1 MSRQKISRLFAP
13 CAAQSLRRFLI
24 SLSEEISPFVPF
36 PAAGCGT
43 NFPPPLAENPLVL
56 WQTFFA
62 AFAAAGDRL
71 NLPNSRKSEVT
82 YGLVP
87 LMELAAHCGDLH
99 GHYFLCRHFCRLL
112 YRKASAPGQR
122 CARCASDARAAADGR
137 GLSAAARVRPQARHR
152 RVGARN
158 VRRQDGHDLV
168 VGHLCHGG
176 RHLPADVPHGAR
188 RVRVF

>member
-24 SLSEEISPFVPF
+24 SLPEEISPFVPF

-43 NFPPPLAENPLVL
+43 NFPPHLRRR
-56 WQTFFA
+56 
-62 AFAAAGDRL
+62 GDCL
-71 NLPNSRKSEVT
+71 NLPDSRKSEVT

-87 LMELAAHCGDLH
+87 FMELAAHCGDLH
-99 GHYFLCRHFCRLL
+99 GRYFLCRHFCRLL

-122 CARCASDARAAADGR
+122 CARCASDAAARAAADGR

-158 VRRQDGHDLV
+158 VRRQDGHDMV

>member
-56 WQTFFA
+56 WQTFFT
-62 AFAAAGDRL
+62 AFAVAGDRL

-82 YGLVP
+82 YGLVSF
-87 LMELAAHCGDLH
+87 MELAAHCG
-99 GHYFLCRHFCRLL
+99 
-112 YRKASAPGQR
+112 
-122 CARCASDARAAADGR
+122 
-137 GLSAAARVRPQARHR
+137 VRPIGLPPNGSPDLKST
-152 RVGARN
+152 VGSEFRP
-158 VRRQDGHDLV
+158 RQGFA
-168 VGHLCHGG
+168 C
-176 RHLPADVPHGAR
+176 RQNA
-188 RVRVF
+188 

>member
-56 WQTFFA
+56 WQTFFT

-87 LMELAAHCGDLH
+87 LMELAAHCSARPIGLPPNGNPDWSSAGESEFRPRQGFASGKTLERRTCGEGRDRLISATLLH
-99 GHYFLCRHFCRLL
+99 GRSRWTGIP
-112 YRKASAPGQR
+112 SGI
-122 CARCASDARAAADGR
+122 RCASRR
-137 GLSAAARVRPQARHR
+137 CPIGLPPN
-152 RVGARN
+152 GN
-158 VRRQDGHDLV
+158 PD
-168 VGHLCHGG
+168 
-176 RHLPADVPHGAR
+176 
-188 RVRVF
+188 

>member
-24 SLSEEISPFVPF
+24 SLPEEISPFVPF

-43 NFPPPLAENPLVL
+43 NFPPHLRRR
-56 WQTFFA
+56 
-62 AFAAAGDRL
+62 GDRL

-82 YGLVP
+82 YGLVS
-87 LMELAAHCGDLH
+87 LMEFAAYCGDLH
-99 GHYFLCRHFCRLL
+99 GRYFLCRHFCRLL
-112 YRKASAPGQR
+112 HCEAPATRQG
-122 CARCASDARAAADGR
+122 CARRDPDAAARAAAYGR
-137 GLSAAARVRPQARHR
+137 GLSSAARVWPQARRR

>member
-56 WQTFFA
+56 WQTFFT
-62 AFAAAGDRL
+62 AFAADGDRL

-82 YGLVP
+82 YGLVS
-87 LMELAAHCGDLH
+87 LMEFAAYCGDFHVFHLP
-99 GHYFLCRHFCRLL
+99 CRNFCGVL
-112 YRKASAPGQR
+112 YRKAPAADKGR
-122 CARCASDARAAADGR
+122 TGCDSDAAAGAAADACR
-137 GLSAAARVRPQARHR
+137 LSSAARTGPESAVEIVA
-152 RVGARN
+152 
-158 VRRQDGHDLV
+158 
-168 VGHLCHGG
+168 
-176 RHLPADVPHGAR
+176 
-188 RVRVF
+188 VFPGV